1 VLRLRRSPVRVLDV
15 SVTNTNDVPLTVVL
29 EPRARELAVLGHGT
43 ARIRFEGP
51 EPALVEIESGN
62 ERLTIYGWEGSTIS
76 NDSPDTD

>member
-1 VLRLRRSPVRVLDV
+1 VLP
-15 SVTNTNDVPLTVVL
+15 
-29 EPRARELAVLGHGT
+29 VLGHGT